1 MGRNRP
7 TRPKRK
13 SVIKNRSPKTLDDR
27 SKEQKELLCSWD
39 KLLHELRKYW
49 SRSSSSISLCPSST
63 YSFSSSGIWPEVS
76 LNEDRRKVSKIV
88 KDAMHLG
95 LANGV
100 LVRHGKLFEFQG
112 AGHTERS
119 CVAEDESF
127 GDTTASE
134 IKTWETMADPS
145 IDQQANSADSKK
157 AKSLSKNKALNP
169 KS

>member
-1 MGRNRP
+1 
-7 TRPKRK
+7 
-13 SVIKNRSPKTLDDR
+13 
-27 SKEQKELLCSWD
+27 
-39 KLLHELRKYW
+39 
-49 SRSSSSISLCPSST
+49 
-63 YSFSSSGIWPEVS
+63 
-76 LNEDRRKVSKIV
+76 
-88 KDAMHLG
+88 MHLG

-100 LVRHGKLFEFQG
+100 LVRRGKLFEFQG

-134 IKTWETMADPS
+134 IKTWETMAYPS

-157 AKSLSKNKALNP
+157 VKSLSKNNALNP